1 MRGEHELGLRGERV
15 GELEVDRGAA
25 GREGQLAAAY
35 TFQPGAAA
43 RALELLGKHVGL
55 FTDRLEVSARNDEP
69 LTDLR
74 EDEMFELLSCHK
86 STPKLVAAGD
96 ETSGV
101 SGLAGSHGRRHRC
114 LRGVLYLG
122 RDILIPVALEIL
134 LSFMLAPI
142 VIRLRRWGL
151 GRIPSVLA
159 VVLLLSVALLGL
171 GSIVASQ
178 VVHLADNLPR
188 YEWNLRTK
196 IRDLRIA
203 VPSGGVVER
212 TSDMLRDLRQE
223 LQEVTKTPAES
234 EAKSGEQ
241 AEAPE
246 PVLVQIQQPDASP
259 LQTLREV
266 GGPLVAPIATAG
278 LVVVFVIFMLLQGA
292 LLLMGRCGGVGRAG
306 VAWVSSL
313 ATLLAAGD
321 HLLLVRGRGQ
331 RGVGARA
338 GLRLGHRLVEALNL
352 LVAVGK
358 RRPGDREHDGAGDE
372 HVTGHVCLLLQRP
385 ADAILAGRS
394 GVRRDWSGNVLSL
407 PLCQRAET
415 AHVQLPGRDPLP

>member
-1 MRGEHELGLRGERV
+1 M
-15 GELEVDRGAA
+15 
-25 GREGQLAAAY
+25 
-35 TFQPGAAA
+35 
-43 RALELLGKHVGL
+43 
-55 FTDRLEVSARNDEP
+55 
-69 LTDLR
+69 
-74 EDEMFELLSCHK
+74 
-86 STPKLVAAGD
+86 VAVIA
-96 ETSGV
+96 V
-101 SGLAGSHGRRHRC
+101 VV
-114 LRGVLYLG
+114 GVLYLG
-122 RDILIPVALEIL
+122 RDILIPLALAIL

-178 VVHLADNLPR
+178 VVHLADNLPG

-278 LVVVFVIFMLLQGA
+278 LVVVFVIFMLLQRED
-292 LLLMGRCGGVGRAG
+292 LRDRVLRL
-306 VAWVSSL
+306 
-313 ATLLAAGD
+313 
-321 HLLLVRGRGQ
+321 
-331 RGVGARA
+331 VGASDVARA
-338 GLRLGHRLVEALNL
+338 TMP
-352 LVAVGK
+352 
-358 RRPGDREHDGAGDE
+358 PGGSAA
-372 HVTGHVCLLLQRP
+372 TC
-385 ADAILAGRS
+385 
-394 GVRRDWSGNVLSL
+394 
-407 PLCQRAET
+407 
-415 AHVQLPGRDPLP
+415 

>member
-1 MRGEHELGLRGERV
+1 M
-15 GELEVDRGAA
+15 
-25 GREGQLAAAY
+25 
-35 TFQPGAAA
+35 
-43 RALELLGKHVGL
+43 
-55 FTDRLEVSARNDEP
+55 
-69 LTDLR
+69 
-74 EDEMFELLSCHK
+74 
-86 STPKLVAAGD
+86 VAAIAVVVG
-96 ETSGV
+96 
-101 SGLAGSHGRRHRC
+101 A
-114 LRGVLYLG
+114 LYLG
-122 RDILIPVALEIL
+122 RDILIPLALAIL

-178 VVHLADNLPR
+178 VVHLADNLPG

-278 LVVVFVIFMLLQGA
+278 LVVVFVIFMLLQREDLRDRVLRLVGA
-292 LLLMGRCGGVGRAG
+292 SDVARATEAMNDAARRISRYLLMQLVINILYGIPIGIGLYFIGVPNPILWGLLATILRFIPLHRAG
-306 VAWVSSL
+306 ARGAIPHRPV
-313 ATLLAAGD
+313 
-321 HLLLVRGRGQ
+321 VRGRPGVDAAATDHRAVREPGAVQQQ
-331 RGVGARA
+331 RARAMAVRLEHRAFPDRGPRGCGRLDHAVGAGRAAPVDAAYGLPGGARA
-338 GLRLGHRLVEALNL
+338 PCSPARFLRRA
-352 LVAVGK
+352 
-358 RRPGDREHDGAGDE
+358 
-372 HVTGHVCLLLQRP
+372 
-385 ADAILAGRS
+385 AGR
-394 GVRRDWSGNVLSL
+394 
-407 PLCQRAET
+407 
-415 AHVQLPGRDPLP
+415 